1 MITAPKFAILFKQ
14 NKLKEIEKLCVKSS
28 NYMSILLLAIIPL
41 VIFIVPL
48 FVKEL
53 DSFNGFIVFI
63 ILIFGQVINVITG
76 AVAMLLNMTG
86 HEKEM
91 RTIMLKSLFI
101 TAVLFIVLTGLIGV
115 FGAAISISVGLIL
128 QNSLASWRVR
138 SLLNIKTL
146 PSIFHKV
153 LYNA

>member
-1 MITAPKFAILFKQ
+1 
-14 NKLKEIEKLCVKSS
+14 
-28 NYMSILLLAIIPL
+28 
-41 VIFIVPL
+41 
-48 FVKEL
+48 
-53 DSFNGFIVFI
+53 VFI